1 MNKTEEYIQE
11 LQATL
16 DNLPIELIDEAISIL
31 HRARINNHQ
40 VFIMGN
46 GGSASTA
53 SHFVCDLAKNT
64 KKQGW
69 PHFRVIGL
77 TDNNALFSALANDEG
92 YENVFAQQLAS
103 FIQPGDVVIAI
114 SASGNS
120 QNVLKAVELARDVY
134 ATTIGL
140 TGFDGGKLG
149 PMVDLHIHVASKC
162 IEHVE
167 DIHLMLEHIMTKALR
182 EKIQSDTLVV
192 EASDRLPQTA
202 ENIQLS
208 TDFST
213 GVPIISAQMDDGAR
227 SRRPVLNLVHGI
239 LSQLDEQADPND
251 FLQHLLMLS
260 VEGIGAASGSV
271 VLVDGD
277 GRASEGAMLY
287 DGKVQQQT
295 APEFEDVVTR
305 GLAGWVV
312 QNREAALVQ
321 NTSEDPRWLSRAWEK
336 NEDSVRS
343 AISVPLTNRDEVV
356 GVMTLVSGRTHPF
369 TLEDMAL
376 LTAIAVTVSLNKGKQ
391 FSMGPQESSLS
402 SQA

>member
-1 MNKTEEYIQE
+1 
-11 LQATL
+11 
-16 DNLPIELIDEAISIL
+16 
-31 HRARINNHQ
+31 
-40 VFIMGN
+40 MGN

-69 PHFRVIGL
+69 PHFKVIGL

-120 QNVLKAVELARDVY
+120 HNVLKAVDLAKTVY

-149 PMVDLHIHVASKC
+149 PMVDLHIHVDSKC

-182 EKIQSDTLVV
+182 DKIQSDTFVM
-192 EASDRLPQTA
+192 EAPERRLQMAEQTG
-202 ENIQLS
+202 IG
-208 TDFST
+208 TGFSA
-213 GVPIISAQMDDGAR
+213 GMPAISAHTDDGKA
-227 SRRPVLNLVHGI
+227 SKRPVLDLVHGI
-239 LSQLDEQADPND
+239 LSQLDGEEGSEE
-251 FLQHLLMLS
+251 FLQRLLLLS
-260 VEGIGAASGSV
+260 VDGIGASSGSI
-271 VLVDGD
+271 VLLDGN
-277 GRASEGAMLY
+277 GHTVEGTLLY
-287 DGKVQQQT
+287 DGKVQQQ
-295 APEFEDVVTR
+295 PPPQFEDVMR
-305 GLAGWVV
+305 SGLAGWVA

-321 NTSEDPRWLSRAWEK
+321 NTRKDPRWLPRAWEK
-336 NEDSVRS
+336 NEDTTRS
-343 AISVPLTNRDEVV
+343 AISVPLTHQDQVA
-356 GVMTLVSGRTHPF
+356 GVITLVSSPAHPF
-369 TLEDMAL
+369 TMEDMAL

-391 FSMGPQESSLS
+391 IATNQKENSLS
-402 SQA
+402 G